1 MSGDSLRRFLSGAA
15 SGSVTACVL
24 QPLDVIRTT
33 QQSDLGRR
41 SGVVATARWLAREQG
56 ALALFKG
63 VDATFIRVFFG
74 AGIYFTCLD
83 VANRFVQGLAGGP
96 NAASGE
102 TGSRTRTSSVASSG
116 KPLSSFI
123 SGALARSIAATI
135 MSPVS
140 VVKTRLEYAARGSSG
155 FKNPLHG
162 VAVIARTEGMAG
174 LFRGLLPT
182 IMRDAPYSG
191 IYFASYSACI
201 NRCVHSVARRH
212 AGRSH
217 HCTFCRPDD
226 PPRPDTAVRA
236 G

>member
-1 MSGDSLRRFLSGAA
+1 MSNDTFRRFMSGAV
-15 SGSVTACVL
+15 SGSITACVL

-41 SGVVATARWLAREQG
+41 AGVVATARWLAREQG

-83 VANRFVQGLAGGP
+83 AANRLVQRLLGSSGAT
-96 NAASGE
+96 GE

-116 KPLSSFI
+116 KPISSFI

-135 MSPVS
+135 MSPVA

-162 VAVIARTEGMAG
+162 VAVIARTEGAAG

-182 IMRDAPYSG
+182 IIRDAPYSG
-191 IYFASYSACI
+191 IYFAAYSACI
-201 NRCVHSVARRH
+201 RRCVTEPHGRRCTAAQRPSVEH
-212 AGRSH
+212 
-217 HCTFCRPDD
+217 
-226 PPRPDTAVRA
+226 
-236 G
+236 